1 MSQTTDKMREIAGTI
16 ARKITEQGKNFG
28 VDECIVDDFGRYGNF
43 SLLCYMDFYKQNGRG
58 YFPNDKA
65 KFNMRK
71 IVNLIKS
78 VIREH
83 KNDGAIFRSHESPEG
98 IYSSAYGQ
106 KSFDGYECRYISI
119 DLDFIPYHAA
129 TNTFATQQ
137 VVGSDVD
144 PNQLAMEL

>member
-1 MSQTTDKMREIAGTI
+1 MREMADTI
-16 ARKITEQGKNFG
+16 AREITEQGKGFG

-43 SLLCYMDFYKQNGRG
+43 SLLCYMDFYKQNSRR

-78 VIREH
+78 VIRKY
-83 KNDGAIFRSHESPEG
+83 KNDGAIFRSHESPQG
-98 IYSSAYGQ
+98 IYYSAYGQ
-106 KSFDGYECRYISI
+106 KSFDGYDCCYISI

-129 TNTFATQQ
+129 TNTFATQK
-137 VVGSDVD
+137 VIGSDIH
-144 PNQLAMEL
+144 PNQLAMDL

>member
-1 MSQTTDKMREIAGTI
+1 MSQTTDKMREVAGTI
-16 ARKITEQGKNFG
+16 ACKITEQGKNFG
-28 VDECIVDDFGRYGNF
+28 VVECIVDDFGRYGNF
-43 SLLCYMDFYKQNGRG
+43 SLLCYMDFHKQNSRG
-58 YFPNDKA
+58 YFPNNKA

-98 IYSSAYGQ
+98 IYYSAYGQ
-106 KSFDGYECRYISI
+106 KSFDGYERQYISI

-137 VVGSDVD
+137 VVGSDIH

>member
-1 MSQTTDKMREIAGTI
+1 
-16 ARKITEQGKNFG
+16 
-28 VDECIVDDFGRYGNF
+28 
-43 SLLCYMDFYKQNGRG
+43 
-58 YFPNDKA
+58 
-65 KFNMRK
+65 MRK

-98 IYSSAYGQ
+98 IYYSAYGQ
-106 KSFDGYECRYISI
+106 KSFDGYERQYISI

-137 VVGSDVD
+137 VVGSDIH